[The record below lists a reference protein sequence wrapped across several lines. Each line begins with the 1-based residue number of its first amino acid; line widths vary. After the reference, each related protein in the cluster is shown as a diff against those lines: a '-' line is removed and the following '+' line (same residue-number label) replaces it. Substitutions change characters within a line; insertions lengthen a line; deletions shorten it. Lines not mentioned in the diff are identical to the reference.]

1 MPYLFFRTSLQKNFL
16 LFWFLLLQFVF
27 FFQFR
32 IFLIFL
38 GASFDSLFLSA
49 RFSEFQ
55 LFPEL
60 VIPIFLFLD
69 DSFYFPCDLLM
80 EYFDKHSI
88 YNGLIGSLVFLIF
101 SFCLESNTYFIKAS
115 SHSYHSF
122 ILACYPIL
130 FVFLYQKFK
139 TQVPPLTEKNNMD
152 HIVCET
158 AKVNITSEQIIY

>member
-1 MPYLFFRTSLQKNFL
+1 MQKNFL
-16 LFWFLLLQFVF
+16 LFLFLLLQFVF
-27 FFQFR
+27 FFSFV
-32 IFLIFL
+32 FFFIFL
-38 GASFDSLFLSA
+38 GASFYSLFLWA
-49 RFSEFQ
+49 RFSQFQ

-88 YNGLIGSLVFLIF
+88 YNGLIDSLVFLIF
-101 SFCLESNTYFIKAS
+101 SFCLESNTYFIRTS
-115 SHSYHSF
+115 SHSYRSF
-122 ILACYPIL
+122 ILACYPFP

-139 TQVPPLTEKNNMD
+139 THFPPLTEKNNME

-158 AKVNITSEQIIY
+158 TKVNIASEQIIY